1 MQPASQQRGAT
12 MPGAYRR
19 SLVFAIILMLV
30 PAVLHSQDDQLQDV
44 TNAYVQSM
52 KAGDFA
58 GMADLMHP
66 ASLAEFRLMLV
77 PVLDLPGADE
87 AVPQLLGVATVEDA
101 RALSDQGMFAAFM
114 QFVVNQEPGVAEAMN
129 TAEVEILGRVTEAED
144 IHVVIRTTMTVQEVE
159 MRQLD
164 VVTFRQD
171 NGMWRA
177 VLAGNVTALAQII
190 SNQFSA
196 IPNLY

>member
-1 MQPASQQRGAT
+1 